1 MPRTFF
7 IVAVALTGL
16 VGMAGCEQRIVRTQN
31 TWISSPYEHAEK
43 DTLGVY
49 QPEKKGPLESIGD
62 FLFGWMDGDD
72 EGPRVGEVRYIDP
85 NQRMDPAAE
94 DRGGGL
100 AR

>member
-1 MPRTFF
+1 MTRTIF
-7 IVAVALTGL
+7 IAAVALIGL
-16 VGMAGCEQRIVRTQN
+16 VVFAGCEQRVVRTQN
-31 TWISSPYEHAEK
+31 TWITSPYEHAEK

-49 QPEKKGPLESIGD
+49 QSEKKGPLESIGD

-85 NQRMDPAAE
+85 NQRMDPPKEGA
-94 DRGGGL
+94 GGAL